1 MTTAWPPAALV
12 LTAGLG
18 TRLRPLSDYRAKPAM
33 PVGQEALVCRILRDL
48 SEAGIRD
55 AVLNLHHL
63 PQTITREV
71 GDGSQCGLRVR
82 YSWEHPRVL
91 GSAGGPRHA
100 LPLVEGE
107 SVLIVN
113 GDTLC
118 DLPVRA
124 LWEAHDTSRALVTL
138 GLMPHP
144 VPGRYGGVVLDV
156 GVDSR
161 QVGTARPLDFARG
174 TRAGRPGATTAGT
187 RHPGP
192 DTRLLAAG
200 AVTGF
205 VPRTSAVPSV
215 HFPGIQLVRRD
226 VLAELPDDTP
236 AESVAEVYPRL
247 IASMPGSVRGVV
259 FDATFDDVGTVDDYR
274 RTCRALAG
282 DAQGN
287 VIDPRAHVSRSAT
300 VRDCVV
306 WPEARVP
313 DDCVLDHVVVTGHE
327 DIPPGT
333 RLSNATR

>member
-1 MTTAWPPAALV
+1 MTAWPPSALV

-33 PVGQEALVCRILRDL
+33 PVGPEVLVCRVLRYLADT
-48 SEAGIRD
+48 GIRD

-107 SVLIVN
+107 SLLIVN

-118 DLPVRA
+118 DLPVRE
-124 LWEAHDTSRALVTL
+124 LWETHVSSGALVTL

-144 VPGRYGGVVLDV
+144 EPGRYGGVVLDDAD
-156 GVDSR
+156 GRTALEPPADLAEP
-161 QVGTARPLDFARG
+161 GTQP
-174 TRAGRPGATTAGT
+174 PE
-187 RHPGP
+187 PGP
-192 DTRLLAAG
+192 RLLAAG
-200 AVTGF
+200 AVTRF

-215 HFPGIQLVRRD
+215 HFPGIQLVRRE
-226 VLAELPDDTP
+226 VLAALPDDTP
-236 AESVAEVYPRL
+236 AESVAGVYPRL
-247 IASMPGSVRGVV
+247 IASHPGSVRGTV
-259 FDATFDDVGTVDDYR
+259 FDASFDDVGTVDDYR
-274 RTCRALAG
+274 RTCRTLAG

-287 VIDPRAHVSRSAT
+287 VIDARARVSPSAT
-300 VRDCVV
+300 LRDCVV
-306 WPEARVP
+306 WAGAHVP
-313 DDCVLDHVVVTGHE
+313 DGCVLDRVVVTGHE
-327 DIPPGT
+327 DIQPGARLTNTT
-333 RLSNATR
+333 R